1 MRRLGLASLAAAA
14 AGALLAPPAMAGD
27 RVVSATGVGKVQGRD
42 VVVEVLVVVPEGANE
57 AAAKRKALADQGA
70 RPRGGDGP
78 QSAGYAFTGLYWEVL
93 PVVQRDNPSGQPLG
107 SYSNLRATQSA
118 WSSVSGSSF
127 RMSDGGTTSTC
138 PSLVKGCRGGQRFD
152 GGNDVGWLRLSGG
165 TLGVTWYSTSIDEAD
180 MALNTR
186 FGWSNTCAAVSG
198 RYDVQ
203 TVFLHENGHVAG
215 LDHSGDRSAVMYP
228 SYQGPRCSLAAD
240 DRAGIAA
247 LY

>member
-1 MRRLGLASLAAAA
+1 VTALAASLG
-14 AGALLAPPAMAGD
+14 GALLAPPAMAGD
-27 RVVSATGVGKVQGRD
+27 RVVSATGVAKVQGRD
-42 VVVEVLVVVPEGANE
+42 TVVEVLVVVPEGANE
-57 AAAKRKALADQGA
+57 AAAKRQALADQGA
-70 RPRGGDGP
+70 KPQGGGGP
-78 QSAGYAFTGLYWEVL
+78 QSSGYAFSGLYWEVL
-93 PVVQRDNPSGQPLG
+93 PVVQRYNPSGQPLAA
-107 SYSNLRATQSA
+107 YSNLRATQSA
-118 WSSVSGSSF
+118 WSSVNGSSF

-152 GGNDVGWLRLSGG
+152 AKNDVGWVRLGGG

-186 FGWSNTCAAVSG
+186 YGWSGTCANVSG

-215 LDHSGDRSAVMYP
+215 LDHSSDRSAVMYP
-228 SYQGPRCSLAAD
+228 NYQGARCSLAAD